1 VGRRDVELLAARWSI
16 PCASDVLGATLMRQP
31 HRPRVIDALGLGQ
44 KWALPS
50 KGGFSVD
57 QLIGQVSQRAGI
69 SPDQARTA
77 VQTVAE
83 FVKQRLPGPMASQ
96 VDGILAGQSSGG
108 TPNMGNLG
116 GQAQQTMGNVD
127 DTLGGMR
134 P

>member
-1 VGRRDVELLAARWSI
+1 MR
-16 PCASDVLGATLMRQP
+16 GATLMRQSY
-31 HRPRVIDALGLGQ
+31 RPLVIDALGLGQ
-44 KWALPS
+44 MWALPS
-50 KGGFSVD
+50 KGGFTVD

-96 VDGILAGQSSGG
+96 VDGILAGQSTGN

-116 GQAQQTMGNVD
+116 GQAKQTMGDVD